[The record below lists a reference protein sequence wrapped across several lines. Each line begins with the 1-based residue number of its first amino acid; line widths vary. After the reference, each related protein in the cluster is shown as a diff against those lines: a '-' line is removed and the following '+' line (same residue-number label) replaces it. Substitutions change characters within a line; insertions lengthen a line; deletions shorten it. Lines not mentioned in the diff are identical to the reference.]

1 MKCISI
7 EYKLIVPPL
16 HIKCVKIWSML
27 SHQQLHGDQS
37 GFFYILRY
45 LTYLATKMHARVIF
59 KGIQIV
65 RININHNLLYSSAFL
80 MTCCFVGCHS

>member
-1 MKCISI
+1 MRQNL
-7 EYKLIVPPL
+7 EYVVTPTTAWRS
-16 HIKCVKIWSML
+16 VSF
-27 SHQQLHGDQS
+27 
-37 GFFYILRY
+37 FFYILRY

>member
-1 MKCISI
+1 MRQNL
-7 EYKLIVPPL
+7 EYVVTPTTAWRS
-16 HIKCVKIWSML
+16 VS
-27 SHQQLHGDQS
+27 
-37 GFFYILRY
+37 FFYILRY

-59 KGIQIV
+59 KGIQIA